1 MNKKYQG
8 IYKVIN
14 QSKLDYLNDRSYW
27 FYPEEKQD
35 YVMRNQPL
43 WLILE
48 SKILNKRI
56 WVTHSYNRYEIAT
69 ADLGLNVNSREY
81 SDSFK
86 HRFFDKQKDLIV
98 ALIELL
104 YPCRKEIENGNKK
117 MFA

>member
-14 QSKLDYLNDRSYW
+14 QSKIDYLQDRSYW

-56 WVTHSYNRYEIAT
+56 WVTHSYNKYEIAT

-81 SDSFK
+81 SNSFC
-86 HRFFDKQKDLIV
+86 HIYFDRQKDLIS
-98 ALIELL
+98 ALAELL
-104 YPCRKEIENGNKK
+104 YPCRKEIENGDKK